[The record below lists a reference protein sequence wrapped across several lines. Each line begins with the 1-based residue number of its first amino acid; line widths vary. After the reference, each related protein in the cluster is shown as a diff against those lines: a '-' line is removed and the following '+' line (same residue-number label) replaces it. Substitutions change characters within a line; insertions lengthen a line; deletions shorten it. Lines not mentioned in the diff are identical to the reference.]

1 MAVEGDRGA
10 PGLSRVLTFQD
21 LQLLTGYRRRADV
34 ERVLTAQGIT
44 LFKGRLGPWT
54 TIDLVNQAGGL
65 ARPGDSPGLYGPENP
80 VDQWRGRWW
89 RRSCAKPV
97 LDKFGTAQYLV
108 SDTTKP
114 A

>member
-1 MAVEGDRGA
+1 MAVDGDRGA

-34 ERVLTAQGIT
+34 ERVLVAQGIM
-44 LFKGRLGPWT
+44 LFKGRFGPWT

-65 ARPGDSPGLYGPENP
+65 TPAGAPCRPVWPGNS
-80 VDQWRGRWW
+80 VDQRRSRWL
-89 RRSCAKPV
+89 RRSCAKAV
-97 LDKFGTAQYLV
+97 LAKCLTAQYLV

>member
-65 ARPGDSPGLYGPENP
+65 ARPGDSPGLYGPEI
-80 VDQWRGRWW
+80 
-89 RRSCAKPV
+89 
-97 LDKFGTAQYLV
+97 L
-108 SDTTKP
+108 
-114 A
+114 